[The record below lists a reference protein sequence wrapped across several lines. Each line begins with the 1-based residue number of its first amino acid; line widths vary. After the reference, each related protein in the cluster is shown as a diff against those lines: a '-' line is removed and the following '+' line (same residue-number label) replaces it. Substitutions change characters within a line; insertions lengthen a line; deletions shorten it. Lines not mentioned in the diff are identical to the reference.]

1 MSVIGQRNR
10 TLKDW
15 KKGKLSFKDFEK
27 QDKEITDLFLFIT
40 VYSVYYPISVFCIL
54 TYQCILY
61 TVLSVYSVY
70 CPICVFCILSYLC
83 ILYTA
88 LSMYS
93 VYCPICVFCI
103 LSYLCIQY
111 AVLYVCFV
119 YCPICVFCVQVF
131 YCIIKLFEFQT
142 KKLFWFYGSD
152 MCHGSMNCQT
162 GLYGSL
168 DRI

>member
-61 TVLSVYSVY
+61 SVLSV
-70 CPICVFCILSYLC
+70 
-83 ILYTA
+83 
-88 LSMYS
+88 YS

>member
-40 VYSVYYPISVFCIL
+40 RTFLSVYSVYYPISVFCIL

-70 CPICVFCILSYLC
+70 CPICVFCILSYQC
-83 ILYTA
+83 ILYTV

-93 VYCPICVFCI
+93 VYCPIYVFSM
-103 LSYLCIQY
+103 LSYMC
-111 AVLYVCFV
+111 VLYTVLSVCS
-119 YCPICVFCVQVF
+119 VFKF
-131 YCIIKLFEFQT
+131 SIA
-142 KKLFWFYGSD
+142 
-152 MCHGSMNCQT
+152 
-162 GLYGSL
+162 
-168 DRI
+168 